1 MKKIALFLLLACAS
15 ITVSGCNEKGAGG
28 ANHFKEFSFTGT
40 VDQEQRTKIE
50 EGILK
55 NAENLRSIVMKV
67 ERHQKSALSKTVTTA
82 ESTTKLLDDPS
93 NMDLFIAN
101 DVTTMNREQ
110 TSDGITLKQKAKIET
125 KQWDGGNQ
133 VEYTYTVSTVD
144 GVKKE
149 TTSTSPISDASVIYK
164 KATIVEYISTFS
176 DEYTLYKNSDGSFAA
191 IRSDVS
197 KTVSGVQWGAET
209 KEYIE
214 ESKSQTV
221 YSISKDYRLINTY
234 SYEEM
239 AANRDQETGEWLSS
253 VQVYSRS
260 YASIDYKY
268 GTRDK
273 GSINDLNKLIT
284 A

>member
-1 MKKIALFLLLACAS
+1 
-15 ITVSGCNEKGAGG
+15 
-28 ANHFKEFSFTGT
+28 
-40 VDQEQRTKIE
+40 
-50 EGILK
+50 
-55 NAENLRSIVMKV
+55 
-67 ERHQKSALSKTVTTA
+67 
-82 ESTTKLLDDPS
+82 
-93 NMDLFIAN
+93 MDLFIAN
-101 DVTTMNREQ
+101 DVATMNREQ

-149 TTSTSPISDASVIYK
+149 TTSTSPISDASVVYK

-176 DEYTLYKNSDGSFAA
+176 DGYTLYKNSDGSFAA
-191 IRSDVS
+191 IRSNVS

-253 VQVYSRS
+253 IQVYSRS

>member
-1 MKKIALFLLLACAS
+1 MFLLLACAS

-55 NAENLRSIVMKV
+55 NAESLRSVVMKT
-67 ERHQKSALSKTVTTA
+67 ERYQKSALSKTVATA
-82 ESTTKLLDDPS
+82 DSTIKLLDDPS
-93 NMDLFIAN
+93 NMNLFIAN
-101 DVTTMNREQ
+101 DVTTMNSEQ
-110 TSDGITLKQKAKIET
+110 TSDGITVKQKAKIET

-133 VEYTYTVSTVD
+133 VEYTYTISTVD

-149 TTSTSPISDASVIYK
+149 TTDTSPISDDSAVYK
-164 KATIVEYISTFS
+164 KTTIVEYISMFTNT
-176 DEYTLYKNSDGSFAA
+176 YTVYKNSDGSFAA
-191 IRSDVS
+191 VRSSVI
-197 KTVSGVQWGAET
+197 KNVSGVQWGAET
-209 KEYIE
+209 KEYIV
-214 ESKSQTV
+214 ESKSQAV
-221 YSISKDYRLINTY
+221 CYISKDYRLTSAY
-234 SYEEM
+234 SYEER
-239 AANRDQETGEWLSS
+239 AANRDQSTDEWLSS

-260 YASIDYKY
+260 YLSIDYKY

-273 GSINDLNKLIT
+273 GSVSNLNKLVT

>member
-15 ITVSGCNEKGAGG
+15 ITVSGCKEKGAGG
-28 ANHFKEFSFTGT
+28 SNHFKEFSFTGT

-273 GSINDLNKLIT
+273 GSINDLNKSIT